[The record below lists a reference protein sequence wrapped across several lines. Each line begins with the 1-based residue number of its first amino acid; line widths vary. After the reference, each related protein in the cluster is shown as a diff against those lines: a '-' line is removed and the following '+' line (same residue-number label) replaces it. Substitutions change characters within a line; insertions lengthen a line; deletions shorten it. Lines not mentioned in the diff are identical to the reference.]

1 MECPSK
7 NPHILRKL
15 SSLCRQ
21 VHFFKKIQTFNKN
34 LFLFMRIIFL
44 HFFLQEISMQNI
56 IQKIY
61 ALFEW
66 VQSLNS
72 LNSKTDCKKREQ
84 KLSWIFS
91 TKSKLNLFNRH
102 TYGTV
107 QMSTSNVISIV
118 WLSSIWTKMARKN
131 THAPSATFYWVWPK
145 LNLWHFL
152 SVNSEVAKKNPARD
166 KIERKRSKMSQ
177 LEHFKIATRILF
189 SNTKILPS

>member
-1 MECPSK
+1 
-7 NPHILRKL
+7 
-15 SSLCRQ
+15 
-21 VHFFKKIQTFNKN
+21 
-34 LFLFMRIIFL
+34 MRIIFFE
-44 HFFLQEISMQNI
+44 FFLREISMQNI

-118 WLSSIWTKMARKN
+118 WLSSIWTKMAKKK
-131 THAPSATFYWVWPK
+131 HACTLRYFLLSMTKTEFMALSFREFWSCEKKPS
-145 LNLWHFL
+145 
-152 SVNSEVAKKNPARD
+152 
-166 KIERKRSKMSQ
+166 KRQ
-177 LEHFKIATRILF
+177 NRA
-189 SNTKILPS
+189 